1 MRGTKAAVRGH
12 RKRRDALM
20 AALRDAAPRAVE
32 VPCPALS
39 PEDRKRLS
47 EDVIVRVPGSE
58 RITAHTL
65 RRHGWTSRMLRM
77 MGKPTRGP
85 DGVRNVYEP
94 IRVASFAS
102 RDFFQDVL
110 AQHYQEQLS
119 APSLVRAK
127 RPVPKKTPQPA
138 PPPPDLLSG
147 VMASRAEKVRPVP
160 VPPPRATDG
169 PMVESR
175 PCPVCGKGG
184 VPVGRHRHQRCDG
197 LRSQGE
203 NAVEAPAVAVGSVE
217 YRQLVAAVEERE
229 ARTRGRRSG
238 GGGSRPV
245 RILAAREAV
254 LLRCGGR
261 CENPDCGG
269 QPSDVKD
276 DGTAILEVDHLE
288 EIAAGG
294 RDHPEQM
301 VALCPNCHAVK
312 THGRKREALRRL
324 LAEVAAH
331 AHARWNCEVTLP

>member
-1 MRGTKAAVRGH
+1 MSGTKAAVR
-12 RKRRDALM
+12 RRDVLMAARRDAT
-20 AALRDAAPRAVE
+20 PRAVE

-39 PEDRKRLS
+39 SEDRRRLPEDA
-47 EDVIVRVPGSE
+47 IVRVPSSE

-65 RRHGWTSRMLRM
+65 RRHGWTSYMIRM

-94 IRVASFAS
+94 IRVASYAS
-102 RDFFQDVL
+102 RAFFQDVL
-110 AQHYQEQLS
+110 AQHYQEQLN

-127 RPVPKKTPQPA
+127 RPVPKRTPRPA

-147 VMASRAEKVRPVP
+147 VMVSRAEKVRAAPVLQ
-160 VPPPRATDG
+160 PRAADG
-169 PMVESR
+169 PVVDSR
-175 PCPVCGKGG
+175 SCPVCGKGG
-184 VPVGRHRHQRCDG
+184 VPVGRYRHQRCDG
-197 LRSQGE
+197 LRGRGE

-217 YRQLVAAVEERE
+217 YRRLVAAVEERE

-238 GGGSRPV
+238 AGGSRPV
-245 RILAAREAV
+245 RIPAAREAV

-269 QPSDVKD
+269 QPADVKD
-276 DGTAILEVDHLE
+276 DGTPILEVDHLE

-301 VALCPNCHAVK
+301 VALCPNCHVVK
-312 THGRKREALRRL
+312 THGRTREALRSL

-331 AHARWNCEVTLP
+331 AHARWNREVALS